1 MHLRRLTPA
10 ALLLLAPVLAA
21 CNGNDDG
28 QDDGR
33 GAASDASSPS
43 TPASAESTPASPTPT
58 TASSATSASATTS
71 APVEVT
77 SAPAA
82 GLPAACDIVT
92 ADDVAAAYGVTV
104 GPAEVGGGST
114 SEGARTWSSDNCS
127 FEAPDLVEVTVK
139 LSGPEDF
146 SKGGF
151 GCPQPSDISGVVE
164 PADDIA
170 GASRGWWKVSNPP
183 HFKASL
189 RACTKTALLE
199 IDLDYK
205 DGVDYEGDPRN
216 QSAALAERL
225 LATLKRA

>member
-1 MHLRRLTPA
+1 MHVRRLTPA

-21 CNGNDDG
+21 CNGKD
-28 QDDGR
+28 
-33 GAASDASSPS
+33 AASDSPAPS
-43 TPASAESTPASPTPT
+43 TPASAPSTADSPTPT
-58 TASSATSASATTS
+58 AASSATSPSSASSATS

-104 GPAEVGGGST
+104 GQAEVGGGST

-170 GASRGWWKVSNPP
+170 GAAHGWWKVSNPP

-189 RACTKTALLE
+189 RACTTTALLE
-199 IDLDYK
+199 IDLDYQ

-225 LATLKRA
+225 LAALKRA